1 MDAEE
6 NGKVLA
12 QKPSNRR
19 SAPRLPVDGPASLL
33 FLKHGASVACRVVD
47 LSLGG
52 CLIEAQEQ
60 LLACILLRVEVS
72 FKVNGLAF
80 RFNGVTQWTDGR
92 CRVGIRFVDLPSR
105 RKDELAELLCEVEQE
120 NAAKAAKQAAKKIE
134 EPALEEVAESCEE
147 PQPGPTLDSR
157 SVCPVPM
164 REQPA
169 VCAVVDPGACLS
181 QESRA
186 AASLP
191 GTRSVIS
198 AEAEV
203 QSAPSVQRLAK
214 PAKRERRTQSR
225 HEVDTSAVIYLVNV
239 GSKLPGRILDLS
251 MGGCRIRTDER
262 FPVGIYTRVETEFR
276 LEGLPFRLGGV
287 IQSIHDQ
294 QQVGLRFLD
303 MSDRKREQVEQ
314 LIEEIE
320 EMRAG
325 QRLSGSHDPADFVI
339 GA

>member
-12 QKPSNRR
+12 QKPANRR
-19 SAPRLPVDGPASLL
+19 SAPRLPVDGPATLL
-33 FLKHGASVACRVVD
+33 LLRHGSSVPCRVLD
-47 LSLGG
+47 LSMGG
-52 CLIEAQEQ
+52 CLVETQKQ
-60 LLACILLRVEVS
+60 MLAGMQLRVEVS
-72 FKVNGLAF
+72 FKVNGLAL
-80 RFNGVTQWTDGR
+80 RFNGLTQWTDGR
-92 CRVGIRFVDLPSR
+92 RRVGIRFVDLTAR
-105 RKDELAELLCEVEQE
+105 RKDELAELLCEVEQQ
-120 NAAKAAKQAAKKIE
+120 NAAKAAEQAAKAIE
-134 EPALEEVAESCEE
+134 EPALEEVAEACEE
-147 PQPGPTLDSR
+147 LQPAPRFDSR
-157 SVCPVPM
+157 SVLPAPM
-164 REQPA
+164 CEEPA
-169 VCAVVDPGACLS
+169 RCATVDPGAGPAP
-181 QESRA
+181 ESRA

-191 GTRSVIS
+191 GASSATS
-198 AEAEV
+198 AEPEV
-203 QSAPSVQRLAK
+203 ENALAVQPLAK

-225 HEVDTSAVIYLVNV
+225 HEVDTSAVIYLVKV
-239 GSKLPGRILDLS
+239 GSRLPARILDLS
-251 MGGCRIRTDER
+251 IGGCRIRTNDR
-262 FPVGIYTRVETEFR
+262 FPVGIYTRVEAEFR

-325 QRLSGSHDPADFVI
+325 RRVSGPHGPSDLAI